1 MFSWIK
7 SRSRARDLGA
17 CEQMNTAINRRACA
31 RGSILAACT
40 PCILLKGAREKENSR
55 LFEHKNYSSTGILL
69 IHQKLYVSKTPWLP
83 WVVVCYS
90 CDTSD
95 SLKAPPSTTSTT
107 FAHAQT
113 FDRCVGQMAQ
123 RKLRT
128 IIRLF
133 HLQRLERAKDEVNCP
148 FQILF
153 ITELLSERLK
163 SIHLHIRGWCEK
175 SYYPRIFS
183 SQ

>member
-1 MFSWIK
+1 M
-7 SRSRARDLGA
+7 REG
-17 CEQMNTAINRRACA
+17 INF
-31 RGSILAACT
+31 
-40 PCILLKGAREKENSR
+40 SR
-55 LFEHKNYSSTGILL
+55 LHAMHPFKRSEGKGKLETFRT
-69 IHQKLYVSKTPWLP
+69 QKLFKYWYPVDSPKVVRLQNTVTP

-133 HLQRLERAKDEVNCP
+133 HLHRLERAKYEVNCP

-163 SIHLHIRGWCEK
+163 SIHPHIRWRCEILLSENFLLTINMWCKEK
-175 SYYPRIFS
+175 QSAKNMGNCYYY
-183 SQ
+183 

>member
-1 MFSWIK
+1 MREGINFSRLHAMHPFK
-7 SRSRARDLGA
+7 RSEGKGKLETFRT
-17 CEQMNTAINRRACA
+17 QK
-31 RGSILAACT
+31 
-40 PCILLKGAREKENSR
+40 LLKYWYPVDSPKVVR
-55 LFEHKNYSSTGILL
+55 LQNTVTTLSGYLL
-69 IHQKLYVSKTPWLP
+69 LVWHIWQPE
-83 WVVVCYS
+83 
-90 CDTSD
+90 
-95 SLKAPPSTTSTT
+95 STTIHHQYMVVDV
-107 FAHAQT
+107 AHAQT

-163 SIHLHIRGWCEK
+163 SIHPHIRGQCEILLSENFLLTINMWWK
-175 SYYPRIFS
+175 EKQSAKNMGNCYYY
-183 SQ
+183 

>member
-1 MFSWIK
+1 M
-7 SRSRARDLGA
+7 REG
-17 CEQMNTAINRRACA
+17 INF
-31 RGSILAACT
+31 
-40 PCILLKGAREKENSR
+40 SR
-55 LFEHKNYSSTGILL
+55 LHAMHPFKRSEGKGKLETFRT
-69 IHQKLYVSKTPWLP
+69 QKLFKYWYPVDSPKVVRLQNTVTP

-133 HLQRLERAKDEVNCP
+133 HLHRLERAKDEVNCP

-153 ITELLSERLK
+153 ITELLSEWLK
-163 SIHLHIRGWCEK
+163 SIHPHIRGRCEILLSENFLLTINMWCKEK
-175 SYYPRIFS
+175 QSAKNMGNCYYY
-183 SQ
+183 

>member
-1 MFSWIK
+1 M
-7 SRSRARDLGA
+7 REG
-17 CEQMNTAINRRACA
+17 INF
-31 RGSILAACT
+31 
-40 PCILLKGAREKENSR
+40 SR
-55 LFEHKNYSSTGILL
+55 LHAMHPFKRSEGKGKLETFRT
-69 IHQKLYVSKTPWLP
+69 QKLFKYWYPVDSPKVVRLQNTVTP

-163 SIHLHIRGWCEK
+163 SIHPHIRGRCEILLSENSLLTINMWCKEK
-175 SYYPRIFS
+175 QSAKNIGNCYYY
-183 SQ
+183 

>member
-7 SRSRARDLGA
+7 SRSRVRDLRA

-31 RGSILAACT
+31 RGSILAAMH
-40 PCILLKGAREKENSR
+40 PFKRSERKGKLETFR
-55 LFEHKNYSSTGILL
+55 T
-69 IHQKLYVSKTPWLP
+69 QKLFKYWYPVDSPKVVRLQNTVTP

-163 SIHLHIRGWCEK
+163 SIHLHIRGRCEK